1 MTGLRLFCG
10 LFVMHHRMSL
20 LLWVKR
26 YILKTKKGRRMKAI
40 VQIGYTS
47 YVMDAEKAIAVL
59 EMLSGAE
66 VYEGKWN
73 SLSKSSTYYIYPQDN
88 DTFIKEMK
96 LLPDA
101 LYRMAKLAGKP
112 NKE

>member
-1 MTGLRLFCG
+1 
-10 LFVMHHRMSL
+10 
-20 LLWVKR
+20 
-26 YILKTKKGRRMKAI
+26 MKAI
-40 VQIGYTS
+40 VNIGYKN
-47 YVMDAEKAIAVL
+47 YVMDTEKAIAVL

-66 VYEGKWN
+66 IYDSKWS
-73 SLSKSSTYYIYPQDN
+73 SLSKQTSHYIYQQD
-88 DTFIKEMK
+88 DADFIREMK

>member
-1 MTGLRLFCG
+1 
-10 LFVMHHRMSL
+10 MSL
-20 LLWVKR
+20 PLWVKR
-26 YILKTKKGRRMKAI
+26 YILKTKKGKRMKTI

-66 VYEGKWN
+66 IYDSKWN
-73 SLSKSSTYYIYPQDN
+73 SLSKNSTHYIYPQD
-88 DTFIKEMK
+88 DADFIRELK